1 MKQGGQSV
9 SAAHQLLVLPGSGAV
24 AFAAIFLI
32 AGLYF
37 GSTQDFGAFLL
48 SVPLLC
54 LTFFG
59 ALIFT
64 MWTTRIGAQRRHAT
78 LAWALIVLAVPSYFM
93 SYGLSQRVRFLTW
106 AHAHHDQ
113 LAQASRK
120 DGIVTWWDGWRMAGQ
135 DTDSYLVVDTED
147 RLGSKSRA
155 EQWTKEIG
163 QTCGIWKTQRM
174 WPRFYVVATYT
185 NCPYDGVPDTVTK

>member
-1 MKQGGQSV
+1 MKQGDQGA
-9 SAAHQLLVLPGSGAV
+9 SAPHQPLVLPGSGAV
-24 AFAAIFLI
+24 ALAAIFLI
-32 AGLYF
+32 AALYV

-48 SVPLLC
+48 SVPLLG

-59 ALIFT
+59 ALIPT
-64 MWTTRIGAQRRHAT
+64 MWTTRIPAQRRYAMA
-78 LAWALIVLAVPSYFM
+78 AWALIVLVAPSYFM
-93 SYGLSQRVRFLTW
+93 SHGLSQRVRFLIW
-106 AHAHHDQ
+106 AQAHHDQ
-113 LAQASRK
+113 MAQASRK
-120 DGIVTWWDGWRMAGQ
+120 DGIVTWWDGWGMAGQ

-147 RLGSKSRA
+147 RLGSKKRA

-185 NCPYDGVPDTVTK
+185 NCPYDGVADTVVK